1 MNLILKELKT
11 LKDSVK
17 RMEKEQKQNFD
28 ISKSKYQVAQI
39 CSSIQSELWVKVA
52 KEFCCS
58 MEREMG
64 DQEYAVRTTLTPRLQ
79 CYYY

>member
-28 ISKSKYQVAQI
+28 ISKSKYQV
-39 CSSIQSELWVKVA
+39 L
-52 KEFCCS
+52 
-58 MEREMG
+58 
-64 DQEYAVRTTLTPRLQ
+64 
-79 CYYY
+79 